1 MQRGPGR
8 VGDGSFLSCFSG
20 EDRGVGD
27 GGLGGQCGGDGLVAE
42 GCDCSEA
49 DDGIDSSEKFILP
62 PFCFISVIPIIRRRL
77 MAAEC
82 VIIVFLKE
90 IELVYMRAGD
100 FPTIV
105 PRN

>member
-1 MQRGPGR
+1 
-8 VGDGSFLSCFSG
+8 
-20 EDRGVGD
+20 
-27 GGLGGQCGGDGLVAE
+27 
-42 GCDCSEA
+42 
-49 DDGIDSSEKFILP
+49 
-62 PFCFISVIPIIRRRL
+62 